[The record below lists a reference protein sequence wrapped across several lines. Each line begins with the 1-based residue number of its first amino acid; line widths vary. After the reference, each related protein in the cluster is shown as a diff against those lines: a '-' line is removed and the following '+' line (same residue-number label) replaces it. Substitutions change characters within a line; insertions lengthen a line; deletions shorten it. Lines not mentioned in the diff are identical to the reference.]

1 MIEMKND
8 MENLSSKLSSLVFLL
23 SFLLGLPI
31 LGAAQELIKPHY
43 GKGQPEVVNKYLTT
57 TLDNGEVVPWF
68 PIKEVIITRKRGW
81 KSEKERVE
89 YLQLKKNIIR
99 VLPYAIY
106 AQKRYEQLDRDLI
119 LAENKREEKHLIRN
133 CEKEIK
139 TKFNTEIKN
148 LTISQ
153 GKLLVKLIER
163 QTGNTSYD
171 MLKDVKGGLSAII
184 YQGIA
189 GLFGHNLKA
198 TYDPQEDYEI
208 ENIVREFEKSR
219 GIRTSQYQ

>member
-1 MIEMKND
+1 MKND
-8 MENLSSKLSSLVFLL
+8 MVKLHIKIKGFALLL
-23 SFLLGLPI
+23 SFLFFFSLQGN
-31 LGAAQELIKPHY
+31 GQELITPHF
-43 GKGQPEVVNKYLTT
+43 GKGKPTVVTNYLTT

-68 PIKEVIITRKRGW
+68 PIPEVVITRKRTW
-81 KSEKERVE
+81 KSEKDKAA
-89 YLQLKKNIIR
+89 YMQLRRNIIR

-119 LAENKREEKHLIRN
+119 LAKNKREEKRLIKDT
-133 CEKEIK
+133 EKEIK
-139 TKFNTEIKN
+139 DKFNTEIKN

-171 MLKDVKGGLSAII
+171 MLKDVKGGITATI

-208 ENIVREFEKSR
+208 ESIVREFEKSR
-219 GIRTSQYQ
+219 GIRTSPYQ

>member
-1 MIEMKND
+1 MKND
-8 MENLSSKLSSLVFLL
+8 IEKFNIKTKSFTLLFSFFLFFSME
-23 SFLLGLPI
+23 GI
-31 LGAAQELIKPHY
+31 GQELITPHF
-43 GKGQPEVVNKYLTT
+43 GKGKPRVVTKYLTT

-68 PIKEVIITRKRGW
+68 PIPEVVITRKRTW
-81 KSEKERVE
+81 KTEKEKAE
-89 YLQLKKNIIR
+89 YMQLRRNIIR

-119 LAENKREEKHLIRN
+119 LAKNKKEEKYLIKN
-133 CEKEIK
+133 TEKEIK
-139 TKFNTEIKN
+139 DKFNTEIKN

-153 GKLLVKLIER
+153 GKLLIKLIQR
-163 QTGNTSYD
+163 QTGNTSFE
-171 MLKDVKGGLSAII
+171 MLKDVKGGITATI

-208 ENIVREFEKSR
+208 ESIVREFEKSR
-219 GIRTSQYQ
+219 GIRTSPYQ